1 MHNDESHRLDS
12 PTMPFHC
19 AWMKWQCV
27 ACVEVFRTR
36 QYVHAAVEAC
46 APVYCVRRPVS
57 YPIRSLTQEDVQE
70 PESTHTSLVPD
81 VL

>member
-36 QYVHAAVEAC
+36 QYVHAAVEAY
-46 APVYCVRRPVS
+46 APV
-57 YPIRSLTQEDVQE
+57 
-70 PESTHTSLVPD
+70 LVD
-81 VL
+81 HLVYAGLFS